1 MADETTFASV
11 PKTIEPRLLG
21 TSMDITVGT
30 AAELDS
36 WPTSPPKGDRE
47 MNVGVEPSFSDVL
60 AEMFETPT
68 LPNRR
73 LDAMVGVDSGS
84 PVLVVLCRPA
94 PEVEEASKLVT
105 TAVTLL
111 PMIDPGETTEEGP
124 ATVTL
129 FWMIVLDASDPYP
142 GGTPEEGPLG

>member
-1 MADETTFASV
+1 MADGTTLASI

-47 MNVGVEPSFSDVL
+47 MNVGVELSFSDVL
-60 AEMFETPT
+60 AA
-68 LPNRR
+68 LPDRR
-73 LDAMVGVDSGS
+73 FDAMVAVDSGS
-84 PVLVVLCRPA
+84 PVLVVLCRPT
-94 PEVEEASKLVT
+94 PEVEEASKPVT

-111 PMIDPGETTEEGP
+111 PLINPGGTTEEGLLTI
-124 ATVTL
+124 AVTL
-129 FWMIVLDASDPYP
+129 FSMIAMDDSDPYP
-142 GGTPEEGPLG
+142 GGTPDEGPLG